1 MEITLNG
8 EPHAIS
14 DESTLFSL
22 VDSLGLVGQ
31 GVAVAV
37 NRQIVQRQAWQA
49 RVLISNDAVDIVRAI
64 GGG

>member
-8 EPHAIS
+8 EPYAIS
-14 DESTLFSL
+14 DESTLFNL

-37 NRQIVQRQAWQA
+37 NRHIVQRQAWQM
-49 RVLISNDAVDIVRAI
+49 RVLISNDCVDIVRAI